1 MPDLLINGCKI
12 HYRDIGAGVPVVVTP
27 GGRWGGYVQRVIA
40 AELAKTCRVIT
51 WDRRNTDAQADI
63 MIAGEQSEAEI
74 WADDLAALIS
84 ALKLG
89 PCYVGEY
96 AGCRV
101 TPLLCLK
108 HPQMVK
114 GLMLAWPSGGE
125 YAAERLPKSFYR
137 QYIRAALRQGMAGVA
152 KIDRFAR
159 SIEQRPENRARLL
172 GMQSY
177 AFVRQM
183 AFWESFF
190 LTSTDLPIAGCTA
203 SADEL
208 ASIKTPAI
216 VIGGNDP
223 IHPTEVA
230 KNLHAV
236 MHNCRYHDPVA
247 TPEEW
252 AKIFNVIPFPQVS
265 DWQGQRIAPL
275 WREFIRQLES

>member
-1 MPDLLINGCKI
+1 MPDLLINGCTI

-51 WDRRNTDAQADI
+51 WDRRNTDGQADI

-108 HPQMVK
+108 HPEMVK

-137 QYIRAALRQGMAGVA
+137 QYVRAALRQGMAGVVEV
-152 KIDRFAR
+152 DRFAR

-172 GMQSY
+172 CMQPY
-177 AFVRQM
+177 VFVRQM

-190 LTSTDLPIAGCTA
+190 LTSADLPIAGCTA

-236 MHNCRYHDPVA
+236 MPNCRYHDPVA

-275 WREFIRQLES
+275 WREFIRRLES